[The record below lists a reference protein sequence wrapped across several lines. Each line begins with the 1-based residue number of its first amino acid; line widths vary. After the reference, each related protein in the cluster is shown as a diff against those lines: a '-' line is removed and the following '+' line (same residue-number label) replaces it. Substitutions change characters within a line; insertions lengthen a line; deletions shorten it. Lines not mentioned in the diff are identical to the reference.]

1 MELKTKKMNYFS
13 RPALDYQ
20 KPKINDIIERV
31 CSHFELPIS
40 QLYIKRNLRE
50 VVEVRSIVM
59 YLLHRY
65 LGITSTEV
73 ARIFD
78 KNHATVLH
86 NCNKVQGFMD
96 IDKEYKILVNKFK

>member
-1 MELKTKKMNYFS
+1 MNYMS
-13 RPALDYQ
+13 RPAVDYE

-31 CSHFELPIS
+31 CKHYQIPIS
-40 QLYIKRNLRE
+40 QLYIKRNFRE
-50 VVEVRSIVM
+50 IVEARSVVM

-65 LGITSTEV
+65 LGMTSTEV

-86 NCNKVQGFMD
+86 NCNKVEGFMD
-96 IDKEYKILVNKFK
+96 IDKNYKELVNKFK